1 MAGGDFVAKEKYDLV
16 VIGLKPNSSFG
27 ERSNSVFVISGVGL
41 VVDGK
46 ADDTKVEV
54 LTFFSRKEK
63 EDDVPI
69 GGVNVVDVNLT
80 LGPSPRGRIGTTEG
94 VGVLRLLIS
103 SL

>member
-1 MAGGDFVAKEKYDLV
+1 MASGDFVANEKYDLV
-16 VIGLKPNSSFG
+16 VIGLNPNSSFG
-27 ERSNSVFVISGVGL
+27 ARSSSVFLISGVGL

-46 ADDTKVEV
+46 VDDVKVEV
-54 LTFFSRKEK
+54 LIFFSRKEK
-63 EDDVPI
+63 EVDLPV

-94 VGVLRLLIS
+94 VGVLKLLIS